1 MTDNIVLSTKQ
12 MKQEQSI
19 ENSYKILFQKTAYKK
34 APYYVLLNIENSI
47 LAAKTRHDTIRGTSY
62 AVITCLTIAAF
73 IPAFKSMLDAM
84 VGSGFTSY
92 FSMILTDGASMLG
105 SWKELS
111 MALIETLPVL
121 SIMAVLALLIG
132 SLYSMSKSIAYIR
145 DFRALRT
152 H

>member
-1 MTDNIVLSTKQ
+1 
-12 MKQEQSI
+12 
-19 ENSYKILFQKTAYKK
+19 
-34 APYYVLLNIENSI
+34 
-47 LAAKTRHDTIRGTSY
+47 
-62 AVITCLTIAAF
+62 
-73 IPAFKSMLDAM
+73 MLDAM